1 MKRVREQI
9 RIDGV
14 HILGSV
20 KDTFMYL
27 KVLPLR
33 IAGIEMY
40 PSLEIRYLHSY
51 NK

>member
-1 MKRVREQI
+1 MKMKMECIREQI

-27 KVLPLR
+27 KSLPAR

-40 PSLEIRYLHSY
+40 LSIT
-51 NK
+51 